1 MKKLKWP
8 ENYQERIESIV
19 DAKYDKTNHVYF
31 LGFDFKTIAEAK
43 GCIAKIQLMQK
54 QLRQVKVEI
63 NNKIKVIKAQRLPR
77 ARKKDGALLVFA
89 SLISDL
95 SSGHKITD
103 YQYVILNI
111 EKLLDACEMRKNEI
125 AVWIEQQR
133 LNLTDDS
140 FARERI
146 PDDVQIFVW
155 NRDGGKCVKC
165 GSQENLEYD
174 HIIPVSRG
182 GSNTARNIQ
191 LLCEACNREK
201 SNTIGG

>member
-1 MKKLKWP
+1 MKLKWP
-8 ENYQERIESIV
+8 ENYQERIESIIG
-19 DAKYDKTNHVYF
+19 AKFDETNHVYF
-31 LGFDFKTIAEAK
+31 LGFDFKTIVEAK
-43 GCIAKIQLMQK
+43 DCIAKIQLMQK

-77 ARKKDGALLVFA
+77 ARKKDGAFLVFA
-89 SLISDL
+89 SLMSDL

-103 YQYVILNI
+103 YQYVTLNI

-125 AVWIEQQR
+125 VVWIEQQR
-133 LNLTDDS
+133 INLKDDS
-140 FARERI
+140 FTRERI

-155 NRDGGKCVKC
+155 DRDGGKCVKC
-165 GSQENLEYD
+165 GSQENLEFD
-174 HIIPVSRG
+174 HIIPVSKG

-191 LLCEACNREK
+191 LLRETCNREK